1 METLPSYTTHSCMT
15 LDQNFQSDN
24 ERPVGS
30 LAMASEPSAVSNKQ
44 GTTQESVMNST
55 DRKDNSVCVKCPQAR
70 SEGNLCADDA
80 VCDSTESFKPLTCR
94 RIDNFL
100 EKNKDYNYYE
110 EFMLPDKVLSKFAL
124 VLGKYVLLSMVSGG
138 DAFYLF
144 FFKWAI
150 PCLILNTIIVKPFL
164 R

>member
-1 METLPSYTTHSCMT
+1 METLPSYTTYSCTT

-55 DRKDNSVCVKCPQAR
+55 DRKDNSVCVNCLQAR

-100 EKNKDYNYYE
+100 EKNKDDNYYE

-124 VLGKYVLLSMVSGG
+124 VLGKYVCCRWSVAVM
-138 DAFYLF
+138 
-144 FFKWAI
+144 
-150 PCLILNTIIVKPFL
+150 PFTFSFSN
-164 R
+164 RRFHV

>member
-44 GTTQESVMNST
+44 GTTQESVMNTT
-55 DRKDNSVCVKCPQAR
+55 DRKDNSVCVKCLQAR
-70 SEGNLCADDA
+70 SEGNLCAEDA
-80 VCDSTESFKPLTCR
+80 VFNSTESFKPLTCR
-94 RIDNFL
+94 RIENFL
-100 EKNKDYNYYE
+100 EKNKDDNYYE

-124 VLGKYVLLSMVSGG
+124 VLGKYVCCRWSVTAM
-138 DAFYLF
+138 
-144 FFKWAI
+144 
-150 PCLILNTIIVKPFL
+150 PCTFSFSNRRCHV
-164 R
+164 

>member
-55 DRKDNSVCVKCPQAR
+55 DRRDNSVCVKCLQAR
-70 SEGNLCADDA
+70 SEGNLCAEDA
-80 VCDSTESFKPLTCR
+80 VYNSTESFKTCR

-100 EKNKDYNYYE
+100 EKNKDDNYYE

-124 VLGKYVLLSMVSGG
+124 VLGKYVCCRWSVAVM
-138 DAFYLF
+138 
-144 FFKWAI
+144 
-150 PCLILNTIIVKPFL
+150 PFTFSFSNG
-164 R
+164 RCHV

>member
-15 LDQNFQSDN
+15 LDQNFQNDN
-24 ERPVGS
+24 ERPAGS
-30 LAMASEPSAVSNKQ
+30 LAMASEPRAVSDKQ

-55 DRKDNSVCVKCPQAR
+55 DRKDNSVCVTCLQAR
-70 SEGNLCADDA
+70 SEGNLCAEDA
-80 VCDSTESFKPLTCR
+80 VFNSTETFKPLTFR

-124 VLGKYVLLSMVSGG
+124 VLGKYVCCRWSVAAM
-138 DAFYLF
+138 
-144 FFKWAI
+144 
-150 PCLILNTIIVKPFL
+150 PFTFSF
-164 R
+164 